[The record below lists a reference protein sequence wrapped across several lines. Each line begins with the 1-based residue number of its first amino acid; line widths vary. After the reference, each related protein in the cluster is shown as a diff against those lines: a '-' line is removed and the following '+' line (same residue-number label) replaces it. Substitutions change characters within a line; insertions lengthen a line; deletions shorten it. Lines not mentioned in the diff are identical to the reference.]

1 MHGNLVDRS
10 VQLGVEPRHEQ
21 QHRVKI
27 SVEDVSFW
35 YGDNQ
40 ALKNISL
47 QLFDREVSAFI
58 GASGSGKSTLLRCF
72 NRMNETIPN
81 TRMTGRI
88 LLEGEDIYGAEVDPP
103 MLRKRFGWVAQKPNP
118 FPISVRRNVLYAARL
133 HGIVSNRAE
142 GADLVERCLRQAG
155 LWEEVKDRLEEPATS
170 LSGGQQ
176 QRLCIARAL
185 AHEPD
190 TILMD
195 EPCSALDPH
204 ATAHIEQLIEELR
217 SQYAIIIV
225 THNMQQAAR
234 VSQRTAFFHLGML
247 IEFGDTE
254 QIFTRP
260 GTTQCMNY
268 ITGRYG

>member
-1 MHGNLVDRS
+1 MHGKLTHVS
-10 VQLGVEPRHEQ
+10 VQLGAHPKHDLG
-21 QHRVKI
+21 HRVKI
-27 SVEDVSFW
+27 AVEDLSFW
-35 YGDNQ
+35 YGNQQ
-40 ALKNISL
+40 ALKNITL

-72 NRMNETIPN
+72 NRMNETIPG
-81 TRMTGRI
+81 TRMTGRV
-88 LLEGEDIYGAEVDPP
+88 LLDGEDIYAREIDPP
-103 MLRKRFGWVAQKPNP
+103 ILRKRFGWVAQRPNP
-118 FPISVRRNVLYAARL
+118 FPTSIKRNVLYGARL
-133 HGIVSNRAE
+133 HGVVTSEEDAS
-142 GADLVERCLRQAG
+142 ALVERCLRRAG
-155 LWEEVKDRLEEPATS
+155 LWEEVKDRLEESATG
-170 LSGGQQ
+170 LSVGQQ

-217 SQYAIIIV
+217 SRYAIVIV

-260 GTTQCMNY
+260 KTTQCTNY